1 MLRPRFST
9 LTHDGPISS
18 SIKGQKM
25 NGLSCGCW
33 AIADQSLQWIGRGA
47 AWLLLKRP
55 STEGRRAVD
64 AAIGG
69 ALACAVFG
77 GVVGFTLSD
86 LSRGIGAVDGAI
98 LGSSLGVCLG
108 ISFGAFV
115 ESVDS
120 AIKDLLRSFDSK

>member
-1 MLRPRFST
+1 
-9 LTHDGPISS
+9 
-18 SIKGQKM
+18 M
-25 NGLSCGCW
+25 NGFTCGFW
-33 AIADQSLQWIGRGA
+33 AVADQSLQWIGRCA

-55 STEGRRAVD
+55 STEGRSAVD

-69 ALACAVFG
+69 ALVCAVFG
-77 GVVGFTLSD
+77 GVAGFALSD
-86 LSRGIGAVDGAI
+86 LSRGIGAIDGAI

-120 AIKDLLRSFDSK
+120 AIKDLLRSFDPK

>member
-1 MLRPRFST
+1 
-9 LTHDGPISS
+9 
-18 SIKGQKM
+18 M

-47 AWLLLKRP
+47 AWLLLRRP
-55 STEGRRAVD
+55 STEGGRALD

-69 ALACAVFG
+69 ALVCAVFG
-77 GVVGFTLSD
+77 GVVGFALSE
-86 LSRGIGAVDGAI
+86 LSRGIGAIDGAI

-115 ESVDS
+115 ENVDS
-120 AIKDLLRSFDSK
+120 TIKYLLRSFDSK